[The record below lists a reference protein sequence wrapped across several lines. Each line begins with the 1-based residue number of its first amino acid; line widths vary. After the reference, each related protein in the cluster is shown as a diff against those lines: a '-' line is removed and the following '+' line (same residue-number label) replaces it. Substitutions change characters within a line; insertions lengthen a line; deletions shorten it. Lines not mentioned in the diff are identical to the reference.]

1 MSKVAVVYWS
11 GTGNTEMMA
20 QKVAE
25 GAKEA
30 GAEVSVLTCADFSA
44 DDVDAYDAI
53 AFGCPAMGAEELEDT
68 EFEPMFSACESKL
81 SGKKIALFGS
91 YGWGDGEWMRT
102 WEESCKN
109 DGAELVCDS
118 VICADAPDDEAEAA
132 CIALGKALCKAK
144 KKGRKSGSPFV
155 WDCRFFFRTMR
166 KTRCHLAVKIR
177 YHPHRMAVTVLKE
190 FR

>member
-81 SGKKIALFGS
+81 SGRKSLCS
-91 YGWGDGEWMRT
+91 VPMDGETRVDAHL
-102 WEESCKN
+102 EESCKN

-132 CIALGKALCKAK
+132 CIALGKALC
-144 KKGRKSGSPFV
+144 
-155 WDCRFFFRTMR
+155 
-166 KTRCHLAVKIR
+166 
-177 YHPHRMAVTVLKE
+177 
-190 FR
+190 

>member
-25 GAKEA
+25 GAKE
-30 GAEVSVLTCADFSA
+30 

-132 CIALGKALCKAK
+132 CIALGKALC
-144 KKGRKSGSPFV
+144 
-155 WDCRFFFRTMR
+155 
-166 KTRCHLAVKIR
+166 
-177 YHPHRMAVTVLKE
+177 
-190 FR
+190 